1 MKISASKLKTLLVVG
16 ENQNIEFKRAG
27 DGPKADTFESV
38 CAFLNTAG
46 GDIILGVA
54 DNGDVLGLP
63 PKSIDAMIRS
73 FVNVMNDPNLFDPVF
88 ALYPD
93 EIVHKGKHLIYVH
106 VPESAEVHR
115 FKGKCYARVHEQDVQ
130 VRGTEPI
137 AQMFIRKQR
146 IFTEQKVFPFVT
158 KKDLRLDLIP
168 TVKNMVSEENPWKK
182 MSADQILKSA
192 RLLGIDATTGKQ
204 GFKAAAVL
212 LLGSDDVIGDL
223 FPAYK
228 TDAILQRVNVDR
240 YDDRD
245 IVQTNLIESY
255 DRLLS
260 FGMKHLMDKFY
271 LEDGMR
277 VSLRGKILREMLVN
291 VLVHREF
298 TSARPARF
306 IIRRDEMF
314 TDNANK
320 ALHYG
325 VITPRNLEPEPKNPI
340 IANFFHQIR
349 LADELGSGVRNLYKY
364 VKIYSGAEPVFDEGD
379 IFRLTVPLN
388 AEHSPEAEGEVG
400 QKNRSEKS
408 VRKTG
413 LKTGLKSGKK
423 TSQEGGKKTSHEK
436 DHETGHRRGFE
447 GGSGGMKSGMKGG
460 MKNDGGGKEAGKA
473 NRSEKSVRKN
483 NQKLLESLID
493 LVRKTPSITQKG
505 MIAELGV
512 ARSTVILYL
521 DILKKAGRIRRVG
534 PDKGGHW
541 EVME

>member
-1 MKISASKLKTLLVVG
+1 MCAGQGLWAVHAHHPRFGQAHLPGADADGVKSLGKCDILCRGEKSVKITPSRINTLLTIG
-16 ENQNIEFKRAG
+16 ENLNIEFKRAG

-38 CAFLNTAG
+38 CSFLNTAG
-46 GDIILGVA
+46 GDMLLGVT
-54 DNGDVLGLP
+54 DNGEVIGLP
-63 PKSIDAMIRS
+63 PKSTDAMIRN
-73 FVNVMNDPNLFDPVF
+73 FVNVMNNPDLFDPVF
-88 ALYPD
+88 ALYPT
-93 EIVHKGKHLIYVH
+93 EVVYRGKHLIYVR

-115 FKGKCYARVHEQDVQ
+115 FRGKCYQRVHDADVR

-146 IFTEQKVFPFVT
+146 IFTEQKVYPFVT

-168 TVKNMVSEENPWKK
+168 RIKNMVSEENPWKD

-192 RLLGIDATTGKQ
+192 RLLGADAATGKR
-204 GFKAAAVL
+204 GFKAAAIL
-212 LLGSDDVIGDL
+212 LLGSDDVIGDI

-228 TDAILQRVNVDR
+228 TDALLQKVNVDR

-255 DRLLS
+255 DRLQA
-260 FGMKHLMDKFY
+260 FGIKHLMDKFF
-271 LEDGMR
+271 LEDGLR

-298 TSARPARF
+298 TSSRPARF

-325 VITPRNLEPEPKNPI
+325 VITPKNLEPEPKNPI
-340 IANFFHQIR
+340 IANFFHQIQ

-364 VKIYSGAEPVFDEGD
+364 VRIYSGALPIFDEGD

-388 AEHSPEAEGEVG
+388 AEHSPEGVNDTRTESPDRKPG
-400 QKNRSEKS
+400 QK
-408 VRKTG
+408 VRT
-413 LKTGLKSGKK
+413 
-423 TSQEGGKKTSHEK
+423 ENP
-436 DHETGHRRGFE
+436 D
-447 GGSGGMKSGMKGG
+447 
-460 MKNDGGGKEAGKA
+460 
-473 NRSEKSVRKN
+473 RKPKIELVE
-483 NQKLLESLID
+483 QLLQLIQT
-493 LVRKTPSITQKG
+493 TPKITQNE
-505 MIAELGV
+505 MVRLLGI
-512 ARSTVILYL
+512 ARSTLNVHI
-521 DILKKAGRIRRVG
+521 DALKKSNRLRRVG

-541 EVME
+541 EVI

>member
-1 MKISASKLKTLLVVG
+1 MKITPSRINTLLTIG
-16 ENQNIEFKRAG
+16 ENLNIEFKRAG

-38 CAFLNTAG
+38 CSFLNTAG
-46 GDIILGVA
+46 GDMLLGVT
-54 DNGDVLGLP
+54 DNGEVIGLP
-63 PKSIDAMIRS
+63 PKSTDAMIRN
-73 FVNVMNDPNLFDPVF
+73 FVNVMNNPDLFDPVF
-88 ALYPD
+88 ALYPT
-93 EIVHKGKHLIYVH
+93 EVVYRGKHLIYVR

-115 FKGKCYARVHEQDVQ
+115 FRGKCYQRVHDADVR

-146 IFTEQKVFPFVT
+146 IFTEQKVYPFVT

-168 TVKNMVSEENPWKK
+168 RIKNMVSEENPWKD

-192 RLLGIDATTGKQ
+192 RLLGADAATGKR
-204 GFKAAAVL
+204 GFKAAAIL
-212 LLGSDDVIGDL
+212 LLGSDDVIGDI

-228 TDAILQRVNVDR
+228 TDALLQKVNVDR

-255 DRLLS
+255 DRLQA
-260 FGMKHLMDKFY
+260 FGIKHLMDKFF
-271 LEDGMR
+271 LEDGLR

-298 TSARPARF
+298 TSSRPARF

-325 VITPRNLEPEPKNPI
+325 VITPKNLEPEPKNPI
-340 IANFFHQIR
+340 IANFFHQIQ

-364 VKIYSGAEPVFDEGD
+364 VRIYSGALPIFDEGD

-388 AEHSPEAEGEVG
+388 AEHSPEGGNDPRTENPDRKPG
-400 QKNRSEKS
+400 QK
-408 VRKTG
+408 VRT
-413 LKTGLKSGKK
+413 
-423 TSQEGGKKTSHEK
+423 ENP
-436 DHETGHRRGFE
+436 D
-447 GGSGGMKSGMKGG
+447 
-460 MKNDGGGKEAGKA
+460 
-473 NRSEKSVRKN
+473 RKPKIELVE
-483 NQKLLESLID
+483 QLLQLIQT
-493 LVRKTPSITQKG
+493 TPKITQNE
-505 MIAELGV
+505 MVRLLGI
-512 ARSTVILYL
+512 ARSTLNVHI
-521 DILKKAGRIRRVG
+521 DALKKSNRLRRVG

-541 EVME
+541 EVIG

>member
-1 MKISASKLKTLLVVG
+1 MKITTSKLRTLLVIG
-16 ENQNIEFKRAG
+16 ENLNIEFKRAG

-46 GDIILGVA
+46 GDLLLGVT
-54 DNGDVLGLP
+54 DDGKVVGLP
-63 PKSIDAMIRS
+63 PKSIDAMIHN
-73 FVNVMNDPNLFDPVF
+73 FVNVMNDSNLFDPVF
-88 ALYPD
+88 TLYPQ
-93 EIVHKGKHLIYVH
+93 EVVYKGKHLIHVR

-115 FKGKCYARVHEQDVQ
+115 FKGKCYARVHDEDVL

-146 IFTEQKVFPFVT
+146 IFTEQKVYPFVT

-168 TVKNMVSEENPWKK
+168 RIKNMVSEENPWKD

-192 RLLGIDATTGKQ
+192 RLMGEDAATGKR

-212 LLGSDDVIGDL
+212 LLGSDDVIGDV

-228 TDAILQRVNVDR
+228 TDALLQRVNVDR

-255 DRLLS
+255 DRLQA
-260 FGMKHLMDKFY
+260 FGIKHLMDKFF
-271 LEDGMR
+271 LEDGLR

-306 IIRRDEMF
+306 IIRSSEMF

-320 ALHYG
+320 AYQYG

-340 IANFFHQIR
+340 IANFFHQLQ

-364 VKIYSGAEPVFDEGD
+364 VKIYSGALPVFDEGD

-388 AEHSPEAEGEVG
+388 AEHSPEATGIPT
-400 QKNRSEKS
+400 ST
-408 VRKTG
+408 RKT
-413 LKTGLKSGKK
+413 T
-423 TSQEGGKKTSHEK
+423 EK
-436 DHETGHRRGFE
+436 
-447 GGSGGMKSGMKGG
+447 GGMQSGMK
-460 MKNDGGGKEAGKA
+460 N
-473 NRSEKSVRKN
+473 SEGLGE
-483 NQKLLESLID
+483 KLGE
-493 LVRKTPSITQKG
+493 K
-505 MIAELGV
+505 
-512 ARSTVILYL
+512 
-521 DILKKAGRIRRVG
+521 
-534 PDKGGHW
+534 
-541 EVME
+541 